1 MNSVNGWKI
10 VAPVFLLVAML
21 AGTPAF
27 AQSPGID
34 FSGEWTN
41 QVLDGEGDA
50 RDQETGNILNVPYN
64 EAGRQAAQVMNL
76 SLLGLPEWQCR
87 PHPGQFSWRG
97 TGQNRITK
105 VIDVVTR
112 ETTAFRVERRRN
124 IDMLVYLDGRPHP
137 PEDAAHLWTGFSTG
151 KWIGNMLE
159 IYTTHLKDGYFG
171 MNGGPSSDQATI
183 MERWVRHGDYLFV
196 FQTITDP
203 IYLEQPYVT
212 SQVFRLDLEGRLP
225 PSPCIPIQ
233 ETPLERG
240 QVPAFLPGQNP
251 YWYDFV
257 DLYNIPRQVLK
268 DGAEKMYPEYQAK
281 IKGYRASKS
290 N

>member
-1 MNSVNGWKI
+1 MNKI
-10 VAPVFLLVAML
+10 NRLKIAGSLLLVASML
-21 AGTPAF
+21 TGIPAF

-41 QVLDGEGDA
+41 FALDGEGDP
-50 RDQETGNILNVPYN
+50 RDQETGNILNVPFN
-64 EAGRQAAQVMNL
+64 EAGRQAAETMNL
-76 SLLGLPEWQCR
+76 SLWGLPEWQCR

-105 VIDVVTR
+105 VIDPITR

-124 IDMLVYLDGRPHP
+124 YDIFVWLDGRPHP

-159 IYTTHLKDGYFG
+159 IKTTHLKDGYFG
-171 MNGGPSSDQATI
+171 MNGGPSSDQATM
-183 MERWVRHGDYLFV
+183 MERWIRHGNYLFV
-196 FQTITDP
+196 YQTITDP
-203 IYLEQPYVT
+203 VYLEEPYIT
-212 SQVFRLDLEGRLP
+212 SQVFNLDLEARLP

-233 ETPLERG
+233 ETPLEQG
-240 QVPAFLPGQNP
+240 TVPAFLPGQNP

-257 DLYNIPRQVLK
+257 DLHKIPRQVLK
-268 DGAEKMYPEYQAK
+268 DGAERMYPEYQAK
-281 IKGYRASKS
+281 IKSYRSSS